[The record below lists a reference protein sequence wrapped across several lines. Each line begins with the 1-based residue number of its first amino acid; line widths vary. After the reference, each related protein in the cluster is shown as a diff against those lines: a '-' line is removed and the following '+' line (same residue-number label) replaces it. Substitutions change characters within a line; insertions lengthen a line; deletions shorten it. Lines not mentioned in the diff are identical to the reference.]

1 MSDSMPLS
9 LLLNISM
16 LLLAATILGE
26 FRPIQRL
33 LRPYNVTLKGQVLLA
48 LLFGAMAVF
57 STLFGFETHDAII
70 NTRVISVT
78 AAGLLGGPIAGIGA
92 GLIGGI
98 HRYLYNPASF
108 TAFGCCVGTVC
119 FGVLGSL
126 AHKYCGGLLRRRS
139 FLVYITVAG
148 ELLQAGWLFLLA
160 RPFSAV
166 AELESIILFPKIVIN
181 SIGMIFFFSVFL
193 QIRRGQTD
201 DLIEHQS
208 AALYIAD
215 RCLPYLR
222 QGLSNRDNLQTAA
235 DIIRQHS
242 AGYVV
247 ILTDREQVLAT
258 SGLQLKAPS
267 LPEPIRQCMEQDTTQ
282 VLRTDQKLF
291 GREGSISAPLKA
303 NGKVIGALALV
314 VDQGGLRIA
323 QADVRFTENL
333 AHFFSTILELNTL
346 NYQIQL
352 RRKAEF
358 RAFQSQIN
366 PHFFCNALNTISA
379 LCRTDPD
386 KARNLLVVL
395 ANYYRQTL
403 SINEEFVTLEDEL
416 NNVRNYLTIAQ
427 ARFVDAIH
435 FTLENC
441 TDGAGCRLP
450 PLIIQPL
457 VENAVRH
464 GGVAVDNRIVTL
476 TLTADK
482 GQLTVTVT
490 DQGHGFP
497 EDVLHDLNDPNN
509 RRYTGLFNVSK
520 RLVSIYGPESRL
532 QVDSTPEGSTVFF
545 SIPIVPPSAARPISM
560 GKVEVFW
567 HDVNQLKGVSFHE
580 DRCD

>member
-1 MSDSMPLS
+1 MYDSMPLS

-16 LLLAATILGE
+16 LLLAATTLGE
-26 FRPIQRL
+26 FRPLRRL
-33 LRPYNVTLKGQVLLA
+33 LRPYDVTLKGQMLLA
-48 LLFGAMAVF
+48 LLFGGMAVF
-57 STLFGFETHDAII
+57 STCFGFETHDAII
-70 NTRVISVT
+70 NTRVVSVT
-78 AAGLLGGPIAGIGA
+78 AAGLLGGPVAGIGA

-98 HRYLYNPASF
+98 HRYFYNSTSF
-108 TAFGCCVGTVC
+108 TALGCCVGTVT

-139 FLVYITVAG
+139 FLVYITAAG
-148 ELLQAGWLFLLA
+148 ELVQAGWLFLLA

-166 AELESIILFPKIVIN
+166 IELESIILIPKIVIN
-181 SIGMIFFFSVFL
+181 SIGMVFFFSVFL
-193 QIRRGQTD
+193 QIRRGQAD

-222 QGLSNRDNLQTAA
+222 QGLSNRENLQTAA

-247 ILTDREQVLAT
+247 VLTDLEQVLAT
-258 SGLQLKAPS
+258 SGLQLEAPA
-267 LPEPIRQCMEQDTTQ
+267 LPEPMRQCMEQDATQ
-282 VLRTDQKLF
+282 VFRTEQRLF
-291 GREGSISAPLKA
+291 GREGSISTPLKA
-303 NGKVIGALALV
+303 NGCVIGALALV

-323 QADVRFTENL
+323 RADIRFAENL

-346 NYQIQL
+346 DYQIQL

-386 KARNLLVVL
+386 KARSLLVVL

-427 ARFVDAIH
+427 ARFVGAIH
-435 FTLENC
+435 FTLENFAG
-441 TDGAGCRLP
+441 GAECRLP
-450 PLIIQPL
+450 PLIVQPL
-457 VENAVRH
+457 VENAIRH
-464 GGVAVDNRIVTL
+464 GGVAVNNRVAIL
-476 TLTADK
+476 RLTADENR
-482 GQLTVTVT
+482 LTVTVA
-490 DQGHGFP
+490 DGGHGFP
-497 EDVLHDLNDPNN
+497 EDILQDLNNPNN

-532 QVDSTPEGSTVFF
+532 QVDSTPEGSTVSF
-545 SIPIVPPSAARPISM
+545 SIPVIPPAAAQPLSM
-560 GKVEVFW
+560 EKAEV
-567 HDVNQLKGVSFHE
+567 L
-580 DRCD
+580 

>member
-9 LLLNISM
+9 LLLNISI
-16 LLLAATILGE
+16 LLLAATVLGE
-26 FRPIQRL
+26 FRPLRRL
-33 LRPYNVTLKGQVLLA
+33 LRPYDMTLKGQLVLA
-48 LLFGAMAVF
+48 LLFGAMAIF
-57 STLFGFETHDAII
+57 STCFGFETLDAII

-78 AAGLLGGPIAGIGA
+78 AAGLLGGPVSGLGA

-98 HRYLYNPASF
+98 HRYFYNPTSF
-108 TAFGCCVGTVC
+108 TALGCCIGTIC
-119 FGVLGSL
+119 FGAVGAL

-139 FLVYITVAG
+139 FLVYITVTG

-166 AELESIILFPKIVIN
+166 VELESMILFPKIVIN
-181 SIGMIFFFSVFL
+181 SIGMVFFFSVFL
-193 QIRRGQTD
+193 QLRRGQAD

-222 QGLSNRDNLQTAA
+222 QGLSNRENLQTAA
-235 DIIRQHS
+235 DIIRLHS

-247 ILTDREQVLAT
+247 VLSDREQVLAT
-258 SGLQLKAPS
+258 SGLSLKEPV
-267 LPEPIRQCMEQDTTQ
+267 LPEPMRQCMEQDATQ
-282 VLRTDQKLF
+282 VLGTDRGLF
-291 GREGSISAPLKA
+291 DREGSISTPLKA

-323 QADVRFTENL
+323 RADIRFAENL
-333 AHFFSTILELNTL
+333 AHLFSTILELNTL
-346 NYQIQL
+346 DYQIQL
-352 RRKAEF
+352 RRQAEF

-379 LCRTDPD
+379 LCRTNPD
-386 KARNLLVVL
+386 KARSLLVVL

-403 SINEEFVTLEDEL
+403 SINEEFVTLEEEL

-435 FTLENC
+435 FTFIN
-441 TDGAGCRLP
+441 TADGSSCRLP
-450 PLIIQPL
+450 PLIVQPL

-464 GGVAVDNRIVTL
+464 GGVAVDNRVVTL
-476 TLTADK
+476 RLEGEGDW
-482 GQLTVTVT
+482 LTVAVT

-497 EDVLHDLNDPNN
+497 EDVLRDLNNPNN

-520 RLVSIYGPESRL
+520 RLVSIYGAESRL
-532 QVDSTPEGSTVFF
+532 HVDSTPTGSTVSFR
-545 SIPIVPPSAARPISM
+545 IPVVPPTATLIPLMADAA
-560 GKVEVFW
+560 EV
-567 HDVNQLKGVSFHE
+567 L
-580 DRCD
+580 

>member
-33 LRPYNVTLKGQVLLA
+33 LSPYNVTLKGQVLLA
-48 LLFGAMAVF
+48 LLFGAMSVF

-98 HRYLYNPASF
+98 HRYAYNPASF

-160 RPFSAV
+160 RPLSAV
-166 AELESIILFPKIVIN
+166 AELESIILLPKIVIN

-222 QGLSNRDNLQTAA
+222 QGLTNRESLQTAA

-267 LPEPIRQCMEQDTTQ
+267 LPEPIRQCMEQDATQ
-282 VLRTDQKLF
+282 VLRTGQKLF

-323 QADVRFTENL
+323 RADVRFAENL
-333 AHFFSTILELNTL
+333 AHLFSTILELNTL
-346 NYQIQL
+346 DYQIQL

-403 SINEEFVTLEDEL
+403 SINEEFVSLEDEL

-435 FTLENC
+435 FTMENFA
-441 TDGAGCRLP
+441 DGADCRLP

-464 GGVAVDNRIVTL
+464 GGVSLDNRIVTL
-476 TLTADK
+476 TLTTDK

-490 DQGHGFP
+490 DQGHGFS
-497 EDVLHDLNDPNN
+497 EDVLHDLDDPNN

-532 QVDSTPEGSTVFF
+532 QVDSTPDGSTVSF
-545 SIPIVPPSAARPISM
+545 SIPVIPPAAVRPISM
-560 GKVEVFW
+560 EKAEV
-567 HDVNQLKGVSFHE
+567 L
-580 DRCD
+580 

>member
-33 LRPYNVTLKGQVLLA
+33 LRPYNVTLKGQLLLA
-48 LLFGAMAVF
+48 LLFGTMAVF

-98 HRYLYNPASF
+98 HRYLYNPGSF
-108 TAFGCCVGTVC
+108 TALGCCVGTIC
-119 FGVLGSL
+119 FGVLGAL

-181 SIGMIFFFSVFL
+181 SIGMVFFFSVFL

-222 QGLSNRDNLQTAA
+222 QGLSNQENLQTAA

-258 SGLQLKAPS
+258 SGLQLTAPS
-267 LPEPIRQCMEQDTTQ
+267 LPEPIRQCMEQDATQ

-291 GREGSISAPLKA
+291 GREGSISTPLKA

-323 QADVRFTENL
+323 RADVRFTENL

-346 NYQIQL
+346 DYQIQL

-379 LCRTDPD
+379 LCRSDPD

-416 NNVRNYLTIAQ
+416 NNVRNYLTIAH
-427 ARFVDAIH
+427 ARFVDVIH
-435 FTLENC
+435 FALENSA
-441 TDGAGCRLP
+441 GGVGCRLP

-476 TLTADK
+476 MLTEDN
-482 GQLTVTVT
+482 GQLSVTVT

-497 EDVLHDLNDPNN
+497 KNVLRDLNDPDN

-532 QVDSTPEGSTVFF
+532 RVDSTPAGSTVSFR
-545 SIPIVPPSAARPISM
+545 IPVIPPAAVRPISM
-560 GKVEVFW
+560 EKGEV
-567 HDVNQLKGVSFHE
+567 L
-580 DRCD
+580 

>member
-1 MSDSMPLS
+1 MPLS

-33 LRPYNVTLKGQVLLA
+33 LSPYNVTLKGQVLLA
-48 LLFGAMAVF
+48 LLFGAMSVF

-98 HRYLYNPASF
+98 HRYAYNPASF

-160 RPFSAV
+160 RPLSAV
-166 AELESIILFPKIVIN
+166 AELESIILLPKIVIN

-222 QGLSNRDNLQTAA
+222 QGLTNRESLQTAA

-267 LPEPIRQCMEQDTTQ
+267 LPEPIRQCMEQDATQ
-282 VLRTDQKLF
+282 VLRTGQKLF

-323 QADVRFTENL
+323 RADVRFAENL
-333 AHFFSTILELNTL
+333 AHLFSTILELNTL
-346 NYQIQL
+346 DYQIQL

-403 SINEEFVTLEDEL
+403 SINEEFVSLEDEL

-435 FTLENC
+435 FTMENFA
-441 TDGAGCRLP
+441 DGADCRLP

-464 GGVAVDNRIVTL
+464 GGVSLDNRIVTL
-476 TLTADK
+476 TLTTDK

-490 DQGHGFP
+490 DQGHGFS
-497 EDVLHDLNDPNN
+497 EDVLHDLDDPNN

-532 QVDSTPEGSTVFF
+532 QVDSTPDGSTVSF
-545 SIPIVPPSAARPISM
+545 SIPVIPPAAVRPISM
-560 GKVEVFW
+560 EKAEV
-567 HDVNQLKGVSFHE
+567 L
-580 DRCD
+580 

>member
-26 FRPIQRL
+26 FRPLRRL
-33 LRPYNVTLKGQVLLA
+33 LRPYDVTLKGQVLLA
-48 LLFGAMAVF
+48 LLFGGMAVF
-57 STLFGFETHDAII
+57 STCFGFEAHDAII
-70 NTRVISVT
+70 NTRVVSVT
-78 AAGLLGGPIAGIGA
+78 AAGLLGGPVAGIGA

-98 HRYLYNPASF
+98 HRYFYNSTSF
-108 TAFGCCVGTVC
+108 TALGCSVGTIF

-139 FLVYITVAG
+139 FLVYITAAG

-160 RPFSAV
+160 RPFSEV
-166 AELESIILFPKIVIN
+166 VELESIILLPKIVIN
-181 SIGMIFFFSVFL
+181 SIGMVFFFSVFL
-193 QIRRGQTD
+193 QIRRGQAD

-222 QGLSNRDNLQTAA
+222 QGLSNRENLQTAA
-235 DIIRQHS
+235 DIIRRHS

-247 ILTDREQVLAT
+247 VLTDREQVLAT
-258 SGLQLKAPS
+258 SGLQLKAPA
-267 LPEPIRQCMEQDTTQ
+267 LPEPMRQCMEQDTTQ
-282 VLRTDQKLF
+282 VLRTDQRLF
-291 GREGSISAPLKA
+291 GREGSISAPLKV
-303 NGKVIGALALV
+303 NGRVIGALALV

-323 QADVRFTENL
+323 QADIRFAENL

-346 NYQIQL
+346 DYQIRL

-386 KARNLLVVL
+386 KARSLLVVL

-403 SINEEFVTLEDEL
+403 SINEEFVTLEEEL

-427 ARFVDAIH
+427 ARFVGAIH
-435 FTLENC
+435 FTLESFV
-441 TDGAGCRLP
+441 TGADCRLP
-450 PLIIQPL
+450 PLIVQPL

-476 TLTADK
+476 RLTAADDR
-482 GQLTVTVT
+482 LTVTVA
-490 DQGHGFP
+490 DRGHGFP
-497 EDVLHDLNDPNN
+497 GDVLQDLGNPNN

-520 RLVSIYGPESRL
+520 RLMSIYGPESRL
-532 QVDSTPEGSTVFF
+532 QVDSTPEGSTVSFR
-545 SIPIVPPSAARPISM
+545 IPVIPPAAAQPISM
-560 GKVEVFW
+560 EKAEV
-567 HDVNQLKGVSFHE
+567 L
-580 DRCD
+580 